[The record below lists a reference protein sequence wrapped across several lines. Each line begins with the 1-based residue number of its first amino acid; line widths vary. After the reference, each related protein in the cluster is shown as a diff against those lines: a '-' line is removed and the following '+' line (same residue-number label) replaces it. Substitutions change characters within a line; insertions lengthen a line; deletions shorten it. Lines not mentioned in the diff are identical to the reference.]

1 MNDEDVFSY
10 NIESAESII
19 AKITDRDLF
28 LGDITKLQSDIS
40 SLQKKINGI
49 EVFSI
54 LEDNVLVNF
63 DTPNTPIGLVDV
75 AGKKYFV
82 GRDKIV

>member
-10 NIESAESII
+10 NIEAAEDII
-19 AKITDRDLF
+19 AQINDQELF
-28 LGDITKLQSDIS
+28 LGDITKLQTNIS

-54 LEDNVLVNF
+54 
-63 DTPNTPIGLVDV
+63 
-75 AGKKYFV
+75 
-82 GRDKIV
+82 